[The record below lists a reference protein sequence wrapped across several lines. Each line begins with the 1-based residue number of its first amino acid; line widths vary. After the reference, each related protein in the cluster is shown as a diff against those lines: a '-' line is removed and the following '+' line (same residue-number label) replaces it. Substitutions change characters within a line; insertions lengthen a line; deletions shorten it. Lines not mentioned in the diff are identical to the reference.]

1 MEEVYL
7 NGNYF
12 VLYVIWSLV
21 RAFKVLRRRMQT
33 LTRLIPDDDLWMF
46 STDVIRLVYFFPK
59 LLFRFDLTKTGPP
72 PSSLLSSDRA
82 VDEREIRWI
91 LANAAIQVGQVSL
104 LLWMWAAF
112 RRRQSTQAG
121 DPVELGM
128 IMRLFHPW
136 GLFGRIYS
144 LYLFLR
150 PRGNASRLGKYR
162 VAPFARILVALAMA
176 FLFVASLF
184 HFLGANALRLLHLIF
199 PLIYVDTT
207 GFLLIQMRPVYYPD
221 MVTILKGY
229 DQKPRF
235 VIFSH
240 FLFVVTISAF
250 VLPWATWTRCFII
263 LLSPLYSTALIL
275 RFLLV
280 RHDPEYMF
288 NPISYR
294 NEPSNSS
301 SRFCQITR
309 LQRNNEGK
317 FRQRIPWDSL
327 PRTFRDAIRLAQYLG
342 SDYLWIDSLCIIQD
356 SLPDWNR
363 KSVTMGDVY
372 RNSVCNIAAT
382 DSSDSHE
389 GCFYP
394 RNPRILHPERLP
406 WTPDRRD
413 EWYLVNSGDCE
424 ERLPEARTR
433 LGHEGPDTLD
443 YIESLYRESWE
454 GSPGYYW
461 NSIVELYSRMSL
473 SVESDRPVAI
483 AGTLDIFRPY
493 LGDYWAGLWQ
503 RLMSEHL
510 LWQIKMGESRTG
522 VPRICRR
529 LGKLAPSWSR
539 MSLAGDVSYDKCEVV
554 QSKDVAITH
563 FVGAEV
569 LSPAHIR
576 LCDKGSMGLGLIQL
590 IIDYGTSRSSGFF
603 LSFRE
608 AAVSFQK
615 CSYPLGRYAYLSW
628 HACDSL
634 RLRAPLLRATSIAT
648 AANTFLVWE
657 DPRTGIRVTV
667 LASAELTGYGIVNFG
682 EGVVKWQVHKDGVRN
697 ETGSRFSVFACF
709 DVLAE
714 ELTAQEFDLMLIF
727 HRHSAFGVEGL
738 ILQKNADASFSRLGF
753 FFTSDDI
760 IGLFLETE
768 RREIVLVCAS

>member
-221 MVTILKGY
+221 MVTILKGWGRNLCAFQVLKE
-229 DQKPRF
+229 DNRTIISDEDERGT
-235 VIFSH
+235 VIS
-240 FLFVVTISAF
+240 
-250 VLPWATWTRCFII
+250 
-263 LLSPLYSTALIL
+263 LSKESLSDHTGS
-275 RFLLV
+275 
-280 RHDPEYMF
+280 E
-288 NPISYR
+288 
-294 NEPSNSS
+294 SS
-301 SRFCQITR
+301 FK
-309 LQRNNEGK
+309 EAYG
-317 FRQRIPWDSL
+317 W
-327 PRTFRDAIRLAQYLG
+327 
-342 SDYLWIDSLCIIQD
+342 
-356 SLPDWNR
+356 

-483 AGTLDIFRPY
+483 AGTLDIFRP
-493 LGDYWAGLWQ
+493 
-503 RLMSEHL
+503 
-510 LWQIKMGESRTG
+510 
-522 VPRICRR
+522 
-529 LGKLAPSWSR
+529 
-539 MSLAGDVSYDKCEVV
+539 EVV